1 MHKIIVFILFS
12 ISITL
17 AMPVKLS
24 VSADIFDP
32 LDGMDVAVT
41 DTLAG
46 NTSPDVVTLPGVEP
60 TVTEAPTDSDGD
72 TADKLIQEKKERTIK
87 RKAKACTDVVSY
99 GCGALLAISG
109 LGCSLLMMFA
119 LTMPSIFDRI
129 FHFFTKFSVFTTPK
143 LKYWLVCLTVSTIGI
158 LLCAGVFE
166 DIQLKFFGWLIYKLT
181 Y

>member
-1 MHKIIVFILFS
+1 MRRIIVLSLFV
-12 ISITL
+12 ISIIL
-17 AMPVKLS
+17 AIPVKLS

-41 DTLAG
+41 DTPTG
-46 NTSPDVVTLPGVEP
+46 TTSPDVVTLPGAG
-60 TVTEAPTDSDGD
+60 TAVTEASDTSVED
-72 TADKLIQEKKERTIK
+72 TADKLIQDKKERTIK
-87 RKAKACTDVVSY
+87 RKAKACADVVSY

-129 FHFFTKFSVFTTPK
+129 FHFFTKFSAFTTPK
-143 LKYWLVCLTVSTIGI
+143 LKYWLVCLTVSIIGI